1 MSSPGAI
8 PCRCRGWR
16 CAPAQPPAPAS
27 PSTAA
32 QPLLLEASSLPDHL
46 EVFRL
51 EDFSTLVVCT
61 ERFAEVC
68 QRLGLDGIAF
78 HPLPT
83 R

>member
-1 MSSPGAI
+1 M
-8 PCRCRGWR
+8 
-16 CAPAQPPAPAS
+16 
-27 PSTAA
+27 
-32 QPLLLEASSLPDHL
+32 LEASSLPDHL